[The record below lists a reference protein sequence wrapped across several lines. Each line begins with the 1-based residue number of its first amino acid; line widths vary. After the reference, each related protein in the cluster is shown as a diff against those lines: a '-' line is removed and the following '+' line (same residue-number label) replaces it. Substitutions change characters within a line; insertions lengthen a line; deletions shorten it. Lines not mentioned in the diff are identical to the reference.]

1 MFPSVFST
9 FQSAL
14 ESFSEF
20 ETFEADQAAEDDA
33 MDRDSD
39 VDSDASDDAD
49 IFLDDGTV
57 QQDEI
62 QDMSDSESQAS
73 DIEFEGDA
81 DVGQEVKSPLFLQ
94 LTCSLKDTRSHGQPM
109 TPVAINT
116 LPVCLGRN
124 KMLLCTTNFDE
135 NLRMKDYWK
144 MRNTLQHHVIEILN
158 EQLSYDN
165 SLWRSWWE
173 KGEGGGVG

>member
-1 MFPSVFST
+1 MFPSFFST
-9 FQSAL
+9 FQSAP
-14 ESFSEF
+14 ESFSDF
-20 ETFEADQAAEDDA
+20 
-33 MDRDSD
+33 DSD

-109 TPVAINT
+109 TPVSINT

-124 KMLLCTTNFDE
+124 KMPLCTTNFDE

-144 MRNTLQHHVIEILN
+144 MRNTLQPYVIEILN
-158 EQLSYDN
+158 EQLSYDT
-165 SLWRSWWE
+165 SFWRSWWE
-173 KGEGGGVG
+173 KGEGGAWDNFLW